1 MFNPIVAY
9 TSDIFQTVREI
20 PFPEVIRAFYDL
32 EIRKNKAS
40 CPFHQDRN
48 PSLHIY
54 QDGFKCFGCGE
65 HGDSVDFV
73 AKLYNLQPLEAARL
87 IADKFGFPVDT
98 KPLSR
103 EDKLRFARV
112 KVERLR
118 EKQLRDGFENW
129 TRLAGQQVRALAE
142 AIRLV
147 MEDKGLDIDDDLLPL
162 VHKLPLFEYWAD
174 ILTEGTLEEKVM
186 LFRNSDFRG
195 WFCGG
200 IV

>member
-1 MFNPIVAY
+1 
-9 TSDIFQTVREI
+9 
-20 PFPEVIRAFYDL
+20 VIRAFYDL